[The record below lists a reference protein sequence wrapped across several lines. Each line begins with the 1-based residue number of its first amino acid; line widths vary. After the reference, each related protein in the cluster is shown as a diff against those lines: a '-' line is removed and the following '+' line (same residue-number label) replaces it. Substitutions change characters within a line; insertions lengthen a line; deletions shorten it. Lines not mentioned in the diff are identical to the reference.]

1 MTIYPT
7 SATPKT
13 ILLINFIIFTFLK
26 LFLISSIFII
36 IRVFK
41 VVNKSIGLMFCHI
54 LTTSIVKSI
63 DLDALRIKILISY
76 YNELF
81 WHYCQRSRLSQVAGV
96 RTRICRLSCFHYWSL
111 KFHFFRLNPL
121 FAMNRCWQQYLWY

>member
-13 ILLINFIIFTFLK
+13 ILLINLIIFTFLK

-63 DLDALRIKILISY
+63 DLDTLRIKILVSY
-76 YNELF
+76 YNERF

-96 RTRICRLSCFHYWSL
+96 GTRSCQFNFFLSWYL
-111 KFHFFRLNPL
+111 KLHFFGKTR
-121 FAMNRCWQQYLWY
+121 YLR